1 MKCDYWWNSDGCAS
15 PHRCILP
22 EDHDEPHR
30 CGCGSTR
37 GENFAASEPVPIIRE
52 IVKPENETMQRQL
65 FQIAILQDTPVE
77 GSTDGETDT
86 TEILPLQTVLAVGA
100 QSAYDQAI
108 RLLPP
113 NADLDRI
120 RVFVVQLQSN
130 IPARW

>member
-1 MKCDYWWNSDGCAS
+1 
-15 PHRCILP
+15 
-22 EDHDEPHR
+22 
-30 CGCGSTR
+30 
-37 GENFAASEPVPIIRE
+37 
-52 IVKPENETMQRQL
+52 MQRQL